1 MSSKVTDAIIDEIW
15 PKLISDIETKFSGF
29 RDLTNEQ
36 LVKITSNIS
45 GIIEEKISNIPKSQ
59 EIVVK
64 RTELNGGQETKNDLG
79 PQHERFPELL
89 KLLQINVPVYIW
101 GPTGS
106 GKTTAAETAAKAMDL
121 PFYRKVVSPQ
131 TSEGQIFGFHNGTGY
146 IEGIAYKPYKDGGVL
161 LIDEI
166 DNGNPSINVCI
177 KMLSD
182 GSKCNFPCGI
192 IEKHENFRLLANA
205 NTVGTGANRQ
215 YVGRAAQDAALL
227 NIFGFLSWE
236 YDSVFENTLSLIEYK
251 KWHGENDEEITSLI
265 DTVIALRKSI
275 DELAI
280 KHIISPRNLI
290 YGSRMLAQKFPK
302 DFILESCILRGLD
315 KTQAEKI
322 LENAKKHFKEIKRQ
336 QLPSPKQEQGK
347 ELGITKTAYEAVE
360 EKLKKSEE
368 STIQEMMKK
377 GIHRK
382 EDIQNLKE
390 IFVKNL
396 NKDESGTPF

>member
-1 MSSKVTDAIIDEIW
+1 MSSKVTEAIIDEIW

-45 GIIEEKISNIPKSQ
+45 GLIEEKIKALPKSQ
-59 EIVVK
+59 DITIK
-64 RTELNGGQETKNDLG
+64 RIELNNQEQKDDLG

-89 KLLQINVPVYIW
+89 KLIQINVPVYVW

-106 GKTTAAETAAKAMDL
+106 GKTTAVETAAKALNL

-182 GSKCNFPCGI
+182 GTKCNFPCGI
-192 IEKHENFRLLANA
+192 IERHENFRLLANA

-227 NIFGFLSWE
+227 NIFGFLNWE
-236 YDSVFENTLSLIEYK
+236 YDSLFENTLSLIEYK

-265 DTVIALRKSI
+265 DTVISLRKSI

-322 LENAKKHFKEIKRQ
+322 LECGKKYFKEIKRK
-336 QLPSPKQEQGK
+336 QLPVPKS

-360 EKLKKSEE
+360 EKLRNSGDAVRE
-368 STIQEMMKK
+368 EMMKR
-377 GIHRK
+377 GIHK
-382 EDIQNLKE
+382 IEDLENLKE
-390 IFVKNL
+390 IFVKNI